1 MNPLSRS
8 DGAYCELRAE
18 STLRFLSTCVTLR
31 SAGWQTTSIQDT
43 RPDPIFDSPHI
54 GIFRTL

>member
-8 DGAYCELRAE
+8 DGAYYELRAE

-31 SAGWQTTSIQDT
+31 SAGWQTASLQDT
-43 RPDPIFDSPHI
+43 RPDPI
-54 GIFRTL
+54 

>member
-31 SAGWQTTSIQDT
+31 SAGWQNNLDT
-43 RPDPIFDSPHI
+43 RYK
-54 GIFRTL
+54 T